1 MAGSPLVGVGNST
14 TRLFHLLTSS
24 SSHQNQ
30 IKPRIGIDSQQDNKL
45 NPIEFLRLAW
55 PWTWVSKVIQIP
67 FPLSKE
73 TMISRIA

>member
-1 MAGSPLVGVGNST
+1 MQLSKKLKGGGVAGSPLVGVGNST

-45 NPIEFLRLAW
+45 NPIEFLRLSSDLQSH
-55 PWTWVSKVIQIP
+55 TNS
-67 FPLSKE
+67 
-73 TMISRIA
+73 ISII